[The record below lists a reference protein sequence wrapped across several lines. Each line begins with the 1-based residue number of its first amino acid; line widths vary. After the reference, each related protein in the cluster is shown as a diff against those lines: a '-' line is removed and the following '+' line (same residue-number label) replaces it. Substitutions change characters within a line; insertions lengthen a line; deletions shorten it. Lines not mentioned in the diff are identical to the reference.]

1 MASQQTPNYRLSRW
15 AGTDRI
21 LVEEFNDN
29 WDKIDT
35 ALKSN
40 AEAVAAETA
49 AREAA
54 DTELANNTTWT
65 ELKSVTLPNDN
76 AIFSLDLS
84 DVNWGQYEQVR
95 SKIELQG
102 TGTFFLRLNS
112 TSCKIVSGSNSFGP
126 QFLTFWPRHTPETA
140 IAAVFQGYGNPTH
153 LGSTNIRF
161 CDLAN
166 LHLVTYGNSE
176 EIINAGSRLTLYG
189 HL

>member
-35 ALKSN
+35 AIK
-40 AEAVAAETA
+40 
-49 AREAA
+49 
-54 DTELANNTTWT
+54 TTWT

-95 SKIELQG
+95 CKIELQG